1 MDAHKAVTELTA
13 GKWDHRRCC
22 GFAEDSRPSPNHR
35 RSAGPQAYLSLSR
48 KPATGVPRDWE
59 QAGGC
64 VLSALGPRAPPA
76 ACDFVQGPQLPAV
89 QATGRE
95 LFQQVCDKTSIRE
108 THFFGLSVVRNG
120 EYVFVDLEQKLSKY
134 FSKDWKREMHR
145 EGGRAD
151 APFVAFLRVQ
161 YYVEDGRVIR
171 DKAARHLYYCH
182 LKERVLR
189 SQCAHREEAYFLLA
203 ALGLQADLGN
213 HREPAHRGPY
223 FQPQAYFP
231 QWIITKRGSAY
242 ILRHAP
248 TLHRE
253 QRGLSPKEAELRFIR
268 EACRLE
274 DVPVHFFRLYKDKKE
289 DRPTVVLG
297 LTLKG
302 VQVYQEVH
310 HAPQLLYDF
319 PWSRVGKLAFL
330 GKKFEIWP
338 DGLPPARK
346 LVYHTGCAWRSSHLL
361 RLLRDSHQLHRALQ
375 PALRRLRQLEEVQ
388 EKKCYRESYVSDE
401 LELGLEQEL
410 GLDLGLAG
418 RAAPGTPSSP
428 GSPGCGDRA
437 GGSQHPPHQ
446 LPLLSA
452 DSHCSS
458 HSSGIEVDPQP
469 GGPMGPGEMSVDEPI
484 RAPAPCGEGPSC
496 SSRASQSRRGTV
508 GGGRA
513 SPQQPLAVVRVTLVS
528 MRGRSTE
535 ALHQILEAEAA
546 AEPCRTSTAAAWTT
560 CAPHLPRAAH
570 RAAVPSATHWT
581 PRPSSSAVGG
591 PWMASPW
598 TCSGRTTSRRN
609 LWYRCLAAPLHPH
622 RTAPRTWGSSHAG
635 PHLPLTSLCP
645 GGSHRPPPG

>member
-1 MDAHKAVTELTA
+1 MSWWCCPHGSGCGWSCGCRPPGASSSSRCVTRPASERPTSLASAWSETA
-13 GKWDHRRCC
+13 STSLWTW
-22 GFAEDSRPSPNHR
+22 SRSSASTSPR
-35 RSAGPQAYLSLSR
+35 
-48 KPATGVPRDWE
+48 
-59 QAGGC
+59 
-64 VLSALGPRAPPA
+64 
-76 ACDFVQGPQLPAV
+76 
-89 QATGRE
+89 TGRE
-95 LFQQVCDKTSIRE
+95 RCTE
-108 THFFGLSVVRNG
+108 
-120 EYVFVDLEQKLSKY
+120 
-134 FSKDWKREMHR
+134 
-145 EGGRAD
+145 
-151 APFVAFLRVQ
+151 
-161 YYVEDGRVIR
+161 

-213 HREPAHRGPY
+213 HREPVHRGPY

-401 LELGLEQEL
+401 LELGL
-410 GLDLGLAG
+410 DLGLAG
-418 RAAPGTPSSP
+418 RASPGTPGSP
-428 GSPGCGDRA
+428 GSPSCGDRA

-508 GGGRA
+508 GGGRGGPEGDTQDPGDA

-528 MRGRSTE
+528 MRDRSTE

-546 AEPCRTSTAAAWTT
+546 VDRADQHSRSLDDVRPTP
-560 CAPHLPRAAH
+560 APRRAPRSGPLGHALDPAPELLCGRRSVDGLSVDLLREDHLPEEF
-570 RAAVPSATHWT
+570 V
-581 PRPSSSAVGG
+581 V
-591 PWMASPW
+591 
-598 TCSGRTTSRRN
+598 
-609 LWYRCLAAPLHPH
+609 
-622 RTAPRTWGSSHAG
+622 
-635 PHLPLTSLCP
+635 
-645 GGSHRPPPG
+645 